1 MPVSDALVGLIDGQ
15 LSRIME
21 LALQHLD
28 MDLAYVSEF
37 VGDHLVCRALG
48 GDAGLFNMQL
58 GCQAPL
64 ASAYS
69 GRMVLGE
76 IPNAIPD
83 AATDS
88 RVRDLPATAIAGIGA
103 YIGVPLLLSEGG
115 VYGSF
120 CCLSHQAHDLG
131 DRDVRFMQMLADV
144 VSAEVVT
151 LRAHDREVDRITKI
165 LRSEALDIAL
175 QPIFDIH
182 DGRCLGMEALA
193 RFPTSVGTVEDVFA
207 SATSVGLGVDLERL
221 ALSRAIS
228 VLPLLRSHEY
238 LSANLTPQAANHL
251 SSVGE
256 TRPELLSRLVLE
268 ITEHVAI
275 DSYADLR
282 RALQPSRELGLR
294 LAIDDAGAGF
304 ASLKHVV
311 ELEPDLIKID
321 CSLVH
326 GAAGDRARRS
336 AISAFVL
343 LALDT
348 GASVIAE
355 GVEDSDDFE
364 TVKDLGVD
372 AVQGYFLARPT
383 IDRTALASWQKAGTP
398 HRASGSAV
406 RPVHVGSGYDL
417 RPTTY

>member
-28 MDLAYVSEF
+28 MDLAFVSEF
-37 VGDHLVCRALG
+37 VGDQLVCRALG
-48 GDAGLFNMQL
+48 GDTGLFNVQL
-58 GCQAPL
+58 GDQVPL

-69 GRMVLGE
+69 GRMVIGE

-83 AATDS
+83 TAADS
-88 RVRDLPATAIAGIGA
+88 RVRDLPGTVTAGIGA

-115 VYGSF
+115 IYGSF
-120 CCLSHQAHDLG
+120 CCLSHRAHDLG
-131 DRDVRFMQMLADV
+131 DRDVRFMQMLGDV
-144 VSAEVVT
+144 VTAEVIT
-151 LRAHDREVDRITKI
+151 LRDHDREVDRISKI

-182 DGRCLGMEALA
+182 EGRCLGMEALA
-193 RFPTSVGTVEDVFA
+193 RFPTSSGAVEDVFA
-207 SATSVGLGVDLERL
+207 SATSVGLGVALERL
-221 ALSRAIS
+221 ALARAIS

-238 LSANLTPQAANHL
+238 LSANLTPQAAKQL

-268 ITEHVAI
+268 ITEHEAI

-321 CSLVH
+321 SSLVH
-326 GAAGDRARRS
+326 GSSRDRARRS

-343 LALDT
+343 LALDI
-348 GASVIAE
+348 GGSVIAE

-364 TVKDLGVD
+364 TVRDLGVD

-383 IDRTALASWQKAGTP
+383 IDRTEVAGWQQAGSLRLASGGTVGP
-398 HRASGSAV
+398 IRVSSGQ
-406 RPVHVGSGYDL
+406 DL